1 MGNSRLILA
10 INGFVMI
17 ILGLS
22 FWIFPDFFTLAMF
35 PNIEKNNEAFNVAIA
50 LRKNMG
56 AGCVFIGTLIFWCQS
71 SPKFV
76 AQKLLYCSGFGF
88 FLLVAVLLEV
98 RLTGQAQVPL
108 LILILFSLMALISI
122 YVASRR
128 FQRYLY
134 KLFKFRK
141 IYNEKC
147 SNNSNNNSFL

>member
-1 MGNSRLILA
+1 MLNRLVFMGNSKLILA

-22 FWIFPDFFTLAMF
+22 FWSFPDFFTLAMF
-35 PNIEKNNEAFNVAIA
+35 PNIEKNNEALNVAIA

-88 FLLVAVLLEV
+88 FLLVAVLPEV

-108 LILILFSLMALISI
+108 PILLLFTLMSLISI

-128 FQRYLY
+128 FQR
-134 KLFKFRK
+134 
-141 IYNEKC
+141 
-147 SNNSNNNSFL
+147 

>member
-1 MGNSRLILA
+1 MKLIGFFMGNSRLILA
-10 INGFVMI
+10 INGFIMI

-22 FWIFPDFFTLAMF
+22 FWTFPDFFTLAMF

-56 AGCVFIGTLIFWCQS
+56 AGCVFIGTLIFSCQS

-98 RLTGQAQVPL
+98 RLTGQAQVPI
-108 LILILFSLMALISI
+108 LILILFTLMALISI

-128 FQRYLY
+128 FQR
-134 KLFKFRK
+134 
-141 IYNEKC
+141 
-147 SNNSNNNSFL
+147 